1 MITVTENAI
10 KEISTVLK
18 DSGEKYL
25 RISVQGGGCSGFKYN
40 FDFAE
45 AKEED
50 DFEFADGVLLIDS
63 MSMQY
68 LSNATVDYEETDMGS
83 SFSIDNPNAET
94 KCGCGSSFSV

>member
-10 KEISTVLK
+10 KEITTVLK

-25 RISVQGGGCSGFKYN
+25 RISVQGGGCSGLKYN
-40 FDFAE
+40 FDFAS

-50 DFEFADGVLLIDS
+50 DFDFANETLLIDS

-68 LSNATVDYEETDMGS
+68 LNGATVDYEETDMGA

-94 KCGCGSSFSV
+94 KCGCGSSFSA